1 MVGAAQADLEAPA
14 PGREKAA
21 GPAAG
26 AAPPCGAVPA
36 PAQKRRFAKVLESIK
51 SSGVE
56 AHPEAA
62 TAEAHLAGQACLL
75 LYGLNMLFVGRIHL
89 ALLVSDARFV
99 SAADEPRPHEPR
111 TLRGVRVLDVLVSV
125 SWACVLLWLAR
136 ELSCRRLQPVHA
148 RRMVVASMGIA
159 AVLYL
164 LGALCDYGQCH
175 LQAGGIGS
183 RCNGVSCMHVAFLCM
198 LCTVFGHW
206 YPRYL
211 GFVVFVAQGWLRLD
225 MVFRDSVAGS
235 VGIAD
240 RLLCCSIALC
250 FVALPLYVY
259 AQELATAA
267 QKLCVQ
273 RWRQESDERMN
284 EFDNPVQKPAVDGH
298 PLRQVAALAVDS
310 VPARLTQDESRLGAV
325 GKTSPRV
332 EALCEEAPERV
343 KVDDSKVGTV
353 STTNGDGEKVVMK
366 TEPGTSVALDGALL
380 QWATMVATGDA
391 TIDAKIAAVAKQV
404 ATEVSTSAA
413 YEEEKPLESSKSIHA
428 DRKRRR
434 RAEQN
439 QLVAALDRLLP
450 DGARRGGFKG
460 AGPRSAGVWGRSFFN
475 VLTDAI
481 QHLRAFR
488 AAQAEEATSRNG
500 TLAALGF
507 CYRDGLNPA
516 PRMPVPSPLA
526 SSVCSVCSLLFQFL
540 WYATG

>member
-1 MVGAAQADLEAPA
+1 
-14 PGREKAA
+14 
-21 GPAAG
+21 
-26 AAPPCGAVPA
+26 
-36 PAQKRRFAKVLESIK
+36 
-51 SSGVE
+51 
-56 AHPEAA
+56 
-62 TAEAHLAGQACLL
+62 
-75 LYGLNMLFVGRIHL
+75 
-89 ALLVSDARFV
+89 
-99 SAADEPRPHEPR
+99 
-111 TLRGVRVLDVLVSV
+111 
-125 SWACVLLWLAR
+125 
-136 ELSCRRLQPVHA
+136 
-148 RRMVVASMGIA
+148 
-159 AVLYL
+159 
-164 LGALCDYGQCH
+164 
-175 LQAGGIGS
+175 
-183 RCNGVSCMHVAFLCM
+183 
-198 LCTVFGHW
+198 
-206 YPRYL
+206 
-211 GFVVFVAQGWLRLD
+211 
-225 MVFRDSVAGS
+225 
-235 VGIAD
+235 
-240 RLLCCSIALC
+240 
-250 FVALPLYVY
+250 
-259 AQELATAA
+259 
-267 QKLCVQ
+267 
-273 RWRQESDERMN
+273 
-284 EFDNPVQKPAVDGH
+284 
-298 PLRQVAALAVDS
+298 
-310 VPARLTQDESRLGAV
+310 
-325 GKTSPRV
+325 
-332 EALCEEAPERV
+332 
-343 KVDDSKVGTV
+343 VGTV
-353 STTNGDGEKVVMK
+353 STTNGDGKKVVMK